1 MHLRIY
7 CLRKNSEMDK
17 LSLICRY
24 AKTPEQRVMFA
35 HILDLAL
42 RSENR
47 NTVET
52 GNFLSE
58 SDSVTVSDM
67 LRSAGIRNFLLC
79 GGYDGAERKCP
90 VFLPDHLSEEDI
102 TASPSLADI
111 TFAVADVNRFDL
123 DRADFSHRD
132 CLGALMGL
140 GIERETVGDIVC
152 TGGHAVIVLK
162 SSVAELVRTELSSIG
177 RFRIAVSI
185 MENAEIERQD
195 DCEELSDTVASM
207 RLDAVCAS
215 VFRLSRGAAAEA
227 IERGLVA
234 VNGSEAIK
242 PDATVSE
249 GDKLSLR
256 GKGRVIVGKIGGTS
270 KKGRIRFEY
279 KKYR

>member
-1 MHLRIY
+1 
-7 CLRKNSEMDK
+7 MDK
-17 LSLICRY
+17 ASLINRY

-47 NTVET
+47 NTVEA
-52 GNFLSE
+52 GNFLPE
-58 SDSVTVSDM
+58 SDVNTVSDM
-67 LRSAGIRNFLLC
+67 LRSAGIHNFILF

-90 VFLPDHLSEEDI
+90 VFLPDYLTENDI
-102 TASPSLADI
+102 TDSPALAEI
-111 TFAVADVNRFDL
+111 AFATAEVNRFDL

-152 TGGHAVIVLK
+152 SGGKAVIVLK
-162 SSVAELVRTELSSIG
+162 TSVVELVKNELDSIG
-177 RFRIAVSI
+177 RFRVTVSVDDTAV
-185 MENAEIERQD
+185 IERHD

-215 VFRLSRGAAAEA
+215 VFRLSRDAAAEA
-227 IERGLVA
+227 VGRGLVA
-234 VNGSEAIK
+234 VNGSEAVK
-242 PDATVSE
+242 PDAQVTE
-249 GDKLSLR
+249 GDKISLR
-256 GKGRVIVGKIGGTS
+256 GKGRAVIGKTAGTS

-279 KKYR
+279 KRYR